1 MVLHPEGKE
10 IAALLTP
17 EAVEHLLGGADRE
30 GRSFFRVKGAK
41 THVALAGPLKLN
53 KLTDQLDDI
62 YDPLDLFFGS
72 LKTVHKPYV
81 IDLKKT
87 LPSKRK
93 NPFIG

>member
-1 MVLHPEGKE
+1 
-10 IAALLTP
+10 
-17 EAVEHLLGGADRE
+17 
-30 GRSFFRVKGAK
+30 VKGAK

-53 KLTDQLDDI
+53 KLTDQLDDV

-87 LPSKRK
+87 LPSKR
-93 NPFIG
+93 NNSFIG